1 MCNQSLQ
8 EVDLFMG
15 LQSYR
20 QRTLSY
26 VLKRQPAA
34 PSIQQGTIA
43 WSSRWAQYTFSCS
56 FLFLLQSQTVFEPTI
71 PVPHA
76 VSLLPGRQWRTR
88 GVGWAAMW
96 ERAMPN
102 CAEDALG
109 EGFPLHCTAHFGLFS
124 SGYKTESETISHWY
138 LQILN
143 LHVQSGARLWVFAF
157 LFFFLPSLWTQLL
170 TQEEVGY
177 AVTQKKKRPNK
188 SSS

>member
-76 VSLLPGRQWRTR
+76 VSLLPRRQWRTR
-88 GVGWAAMW
+88 GVG
-96 ERAMPN
+96 
-102 CAEDALG
+102 LG
-109 EGFPLHCTAHFGLFS
+109 CHVGESNAKLCWGCPGRGFPSPLHCPFWPLF
-124 SGYKTESETISHWY
+124 
-138 LQILN
+138 
-143 LHVQSGARLWVFAF
+143 LWVQNRKWNHFTLVFANIEF
-157 LFFFLPSLWTQLL
+157 ACAKWCQALGLCLPFFFLPSLRTQLL

-177 AVTQKKKRPNK
+177 AVTQKKRPNK